1 MDIFRK
7 SMTDQVKDKIKTP
20 KSGESPFADEE
31 PSETILTQSEMKRM
45 LKDLRAEDANAAFK
59 DCCSSIQPCSQDIA
73 KIAEGIEELCKQKPA
88 QYVGKVADMEEALT

>member
-1 MDIFRK
+1 
-7 SMTDQVKDKIKTP
+7 
-20 KSGESPFADEE
+20 
-31 PSETILTQSEMKRM
+31 M

-88 QYVGKVADMEEALT
+88 QYVGKVADMEEALTNKCHEIKRQKGIVKGLLSQNIKSLAESGTQVELSYKSFG